1 MVSFLWYIG
10 LSNFYMI
17 QSIYLS
23 PVACLFNKSLQYP
36 DQRKLIPVSFPPDS
50 FRFYFF
56 HLTLSSI
63 WKLFWF
69 REWSRALTYF
79 FSMKT
84 PFSHSN
90 GCGFYLEADGESLKK
105 AEPGRDAMRF
115 ALRRAAACGTW
126 RCTQMVSGCGLS
138 WSSYHTPYGIPI
150 VLEGCLWLW
159 EIKEDPWTLQELIRE
174 MHQEFAPIQHLP
186 EAGWRHLMCVRD
198 WRGSC

>member
-1 MVSFLWYIG
+1 MAPLLSTSPCADRQEIWSWRNQCVPILTLTDSVHSLFSVATSPPPPFFYFAKNCFHFEDINSSSHSKTFSPPFATRLLSSWVSFLWYIG

-69 REWSRALTYF
+69 RAWSRALTYF
-79 FSMKT
+79 FFLWRPLSLT
-84 PFSHSN
+84 PTGVDF
-90 GCGFYLEADGESLKK
+90 
-105 AEPGRDAMRF
+105 
-115 ALRRAAACGTW
+115 
-126 RCTQMVSGCGLS
+126 
-138 WSSYHTPYGIPI
+138 I
-150 VLEGCLWLW
+150 
-159 EIKEDPWTLQELIRE
+159 
-174 MHQEFAPIQHLP
+174 
-186 EAGWRHLMCVRD
+186 
-198 WRGSC
+198 